1 MAITEIFVYGT
12 GGHGKV
18 VADIVRSC
26 GYTLAGWIDDNP
38 AAAVHTW
45 ETFRLAHPSGA
56 IALGIGN
63 NTLREQIL
71 DKVSKAG
78 YALPPLIHPSAVV
91 SPSAS
96 VAEGSVVMPLVVIN
110 AEARIGKGC
119 IINSGAIV
127 EHECVLEPYVH
138 ISPNAALAGN
148 VRVKHHT
155 HIGIGAHCIQNLTVG
170 AHSIIAAGSA
180 LIDDIPDYSLAAGVP
195 AKVKKSLF
203 KPT

>member
-1 MAITEIFVYGT
+1 MALAEIFVYGT

-18 VADIVRSC
+18 VADIARSC

-38 AAAVHTW
+38 AAAAYTW
-45 ETFRLAHPSGA
+45 ETFRLSHPSGA

-78 YALPPLIHPSAVV
+78 YALPPLIHPSAVI
-91 SPSAS
+91 SPSATID
-96 VAEGSVVMPLVVIN
+96 EGSVIMPLSVVN
-110 AEARIGKGC
+110 AEARICTGC
-119 IINSGAIV
+119 IINSGAVV
-127 EHECVLEPYVH
+127 EHECLLEPFVH
-138 ISPNAALAGN
+138 ISPNAALAGG

-155 HIGIGAHCIQNLTVG
+155 HIGIGANCIQNLTVG
-170 AHSIIAAGSA
+170 AHSIIAAGSV
-180 LIDDIPDYSLAAGVP
+180 LISDIPDYSLAAGVP

-203 KPT
+203 KPI